1 MENLSSIIGKNGI
14 LPVVCLKT
22 EDELKTF
29 TDAIVSTPVRCIE
42 ITMRHPFS
50 FEAIRY
56 FKKTHP
62 EFILGAGTI
71 VNAELLE
78 KVSELGIDFCV
89 SPGFD
94 EDIITKATDKHIP
107 FIPGCSIP
115 SEFLKAQKYNINTV
129 KLFPAECMGGVNALK
144 LYESAFSGL
153 SFLPTGGITL
163 ENFIDYMAC
172 KNVIACGGS
181 FMVPKALLQ
190 SGNSQEISNVINGCI
205 AAIKEVRK

>member
-1 MENLSSIIGKNGI
+1 MEYLSSIIGKNGI

-29 TDAIVSTPVRCIE
+29 TDAILSTPVRCIE

-50 FEAIRY
+50 FEALRY
-56 FKKTHP
+56 FKETHP

-71 VNAELLE
+71 VNSELLD
-78 KVSELGIDFCV
+78 KVSHLGVDFCV

-94 EDIITKATDKHIP
+94 EDIISKATKKHMP
-107 FIPGCSIP
+107 FIPGCSTP

-129 KLFPAECMGGVNALK
+129 KLFPAECSGGVNALK

-163 ENFIDYMAC
+163 KNFLDYMAC
-172 KNVIACGGS
+172 NNVIACGGS
-181 FMVPKALLQ
+181 FMVPKELLQ
-190 SGNSQEISNVINGCI
+190 SGDSQGICNVINCCI
-205 AAIKEVRK
+205 SAIKEVRK

>member
-1 MENLSSIIGKNGI
+1 MENISSIIGKAGI

-22 EDELKTF
+22 EGELKTF
-29 TDAIVSTPVRCIE
+29 ATALLSTPVRCIE

-50 FEAIRY
+50 FEAIQY

-62 EFILGAGTI
+62 EFIIGAGTI
-71 VNAELLE
+71 VNSELLD
-78 KVSELGIDFCV
+78 KVSELGVDFCV

-94 EDIITKATDKHIP
+94 EDIISEAADKHLP

-129 KLFPAECMGGVNALK
+129 KLFPAECSGGVSALK

-163 ENFIDYMAC
+163 KNFLDYIAC
-172 KNVIACGGS
+172 KNVISCGGS
-181 FMVPKALLQ
+181 FMVPKEHLQ
-190 SGNSQEISNVINGCI
+190 SGNARGISNVINGCI
-205 AAIKEVRK
+205 SAIKEVRK